1 MFHHFFIKLKIFF
14 RVKLVFPQNL
24 SLKFRCAVGVMAA
37 SLTQS
42 KIVDS
47 NKEIGDLLLQVQ
59 NDLKSLRTQI
69 ARDGSNVDVKL
80 LQTNLKKAEEEIKV

>member
-1 MFHHFFIKLKIFF
+1 
-14 RVKLVFPQNL
+14 
-24 SLKFRCAVGVMAA
+24 MAA

-80 LQTNLKKAEEEIKV
+80 LQTSLKKAEEEIKVRRNIKKEFYSTNQKL